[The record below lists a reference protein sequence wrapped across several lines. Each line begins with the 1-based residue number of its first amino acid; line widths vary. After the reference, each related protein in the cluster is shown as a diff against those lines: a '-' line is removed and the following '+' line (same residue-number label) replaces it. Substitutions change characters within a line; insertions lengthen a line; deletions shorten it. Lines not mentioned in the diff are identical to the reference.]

1 MLSFAR
7 ALTRPEN
14 RYTAWIAML
23 AALGG
28 FLFGFDTGVVGSAEP
43 YFSKALH
50 TGTFGESWV
59 VGSLLLGATA
69 GAALA
74 GYLADRISRKWTKFT
89 GGVVFFAA
97 AIAAAFPPD
106 VQLLCAA
113 RFVIGL
119 GAGTASFVAPMYISE
134 QSPRHLRG
142 GMTAFNQ
149 VMITFGIMIAYLSDY
164 AFSGFG
170 ADNWRWMFAI
180 EAIPGAA
187 LAIAMLFVPHTPRWL
202 VQNGREDEARAVLQ
216 RTRPAGDVDG
226 EIDDIKEVAGKQRR
240 TTLRQVLTD
249 RRVLPFLVIG
259 VVLAALQQADG
270 INAVIYFG
278 AQDLKFMGYTTGTA
292 VYEAITIGVVN
303 FVFAVAAV
311 LLLDWVGRKF
321 LLVVSSA
328 GMTVVLALE
337 GLFWYQGTAWTHSH
351 AIYGLGAT
359 LAFLAFFELGLGP
372 VLWVMIAEIYP
383 LRARSK
389 AMAMAT
395 MANWVFNFL
404 VSYFYLTMFKP
415 DVFGRAGT
423 NWFFAV
429 FALAALAFTLWKVP
443 ETKNRSLEEI
453 EREVLGSGR
462 PEGPPQGTARRAA

>member
-1 MLSFAR
+1 MLSFIK
-7 ALTRPEN
+7 ALTEKEN
-14 RYTAWIAML
+14 RYTAWIAVL

-43 YFSKALH
+43 YFSKTLH
-50 TGTFGESWV
+50 IGTFGESWV
-59 VGSLLLGATA
+59 VGSLLLGAIA
-69 GAALA
+69 GAAIA

-89 GGVVFFAA
+89 GGCIFCVA
-97 AIAAAFPPD
+97 AIASAFPPN
-106 VQLLCAA
+106 VELLCAA
-113 RFVIGL
+113 RFVLGL
-119 GAGTASFVAPMYISE
+119 GVGTASFVAPMYISE
-134 QSPRHLRG
+134 QSPKHLRG

-149 VMITFGIMIAYLSDY
+149 VMITFGIMVAYLSDY

-170 ADNWRWMFAI
+170 VDNWRWMFAI

-187 LAIAMLFVPHTPRWL
+187 LAIAMLLVPHTPRWL
-202 VQNGREDEARAVLQ
+202 VQNGRDDEARAVLE
-216 RTRPAGDVDG
+216 RTRPAGDVDA
-226 EIDDIKEVAGKQRR
+226 EIDDIKNVVGEQGR
-240 TTLRQVLTD
+240 TTLRRLLTD
-249 RRVLPFLVIG
+249 RRLLPFLVIG

-292 VYEAITIGVVN
+292 VYEAITIGIVN
-303 FVFAVAAV
+303 FFFAGLAV

-321 LLVVSSA
+321 LLVLSSA
-328 GMTVVLALE
+328 GMTVVLAIE
-337 GLFWYQGTAWTHSH
+337 GLFWYQGTAWTHAH
-351 AIYGLGAT
+351 AVYGLGAT

-372 VLWVMIAEIYP
+372 VMWVMIAEIYP

-389 AMAMAT
+389 AMALAT
-395 MANWVFNFL
+395 MCNWIFNFL

-415 DVFGRAGT
+415 SVFGRAGT

-429 FALAALAFTLWKVP
+429 FALIALVFTLWKVP

-453 EREVLGSGR
+453 EQEVLGSNER
-462 PEGPPQGTARRAA
+462 PESPPQQQAA